1 MKYLS
6 HFFFLFNLFL
16 FITFLT
22 FGNLRAGDIVIT
34 GQLISEST
42 GKPVA
47 YANVLI
53 KETGEGIASSSDGKF
68 HLKVMSFPVNLQISH
83 VGFEELILTVS
94 TPELGIIYL
103 TPKTIIGE
111 EVLVLA
117 TRAIEGE
124 TPVAFSTL
132 TEEDI
137 KAYYTVEDVPM
148 VLSMEPGVY
157 AYSESGNGTGY
168 SYVSI
173 RGFDQSRIAVML
185 DNVPL
190 NDNESH
196 QVYWVDHG
204 DILSDAKDV
213 QIQRGIGNS
222 LYGSAAFGGSIN
234 VITKIFSEKPTLS
247 ASVGSGSYNTTK
259 LRLKVCSGKLLG
271 KNLSFTSRISQIK
284 SQGYR
289 DHHAS
294 KQKALFFGL
303 EHRGKKITNQFRTLI
318 GYENTQLAWDG
329 IYADDIND
337 RKKRREGYKAYTDDF
352 LQQIY
357 SLNTQYRFG
366 ENFYLNNVTYLV
378 KGKGYYKNF
387 VMGKDFYSY
396 SLDIYDQYSDSVEQ
410 ELSTDMLRRRWIVNA
425 YYGIIPT
432 LTWIKSPFRID
443 IGGEIRSY
451 TGDHFGEV
459 TDFSD
464 SALASIMDNRWYEY
478 YRYVGEKTSATIFA
492 HLSYKPTNWL
502 RLIGDLQYQFHHWTL
517 DQEKIGHAVGHKI
530 SADWKFLNPRM
541 GTIFSLTDNL
551 SIFVNYGKAQKEPAD
566 DQIINADDVWSEPR
580 MAAAEIIQDYEMGWN
595 YRTDK
600 LSTNLNIYRIDYKNE
615 QLKNIDIEQEGEYD
629 YYSADATIH
638 QGIEFALN
646 YYISSKLTINLNGS
660 LSEHK
665 FTKGLTEKSL
675 IPNVPSTLINGSIR
689 VKPFNRLNI
698 FSNFRYVGKQ
708 FIDMINICKIDPFL
722 LLDVGARYKYSGI
735 EVSIKINNLLDR
747 LYSTYGYS
755 WYDGN
760 IHHAY
765 YWPGATRNCF
775 FTLSY
780 SL

>member
-6 HFFFLFNLFL
+6 HSFFFFSLFL

-22 FGNLRAGDIVIT
+22 FGNLRAGDFVIT

-42 GKPVA
+42 GKSVA

-68 HLKVMSFPVNLQISH
+68 HLKVLSFPVNLQISH

-247 ASVGSGSYNTTK
+247 ASVGTGSYNTTK
-259 LRLKVCSGKLLG
+259 LRLKVGSGKLLG

-337 RKKRREGYKAYTDDF
+337 RKKRRVGYKAYTDDF

-357 SLNTQYRFG
+357 SLNTQYQFKKDV
-366 ENFYLNNVTYLV
+366 YLNNVSYLV
-378 KGKGYYKNF
+378 KGRGYYEVFKTNR
-387 VMGKDFYSY
+387 DFYSY
-396 SLDIYDQYSDSVEQ
+396 NLDVNNQFADSVEQ
-410 ELSTDMLRRRWIVNA
+410 NLYTDLLRRKWIVNT

-432 LTWIKSPFRID
+432 FTLNRASFRVD
-443 IGGEIRSY
+443 LGGEIRFY

-459 TDFSD
+459 TDFSNP
-464 SALASIMDNRWYEY
+464 SLAAEFEDKWYKY
-478 YRYVGEKTSATIFA
+478 YSYIGEKTCATVFA
-492 HLSYKPTNWL
+492 RISYKPVDRL
-502 RLIGDLQYQFHHWTL
+502 RLIGDLQYQSLFWTL
-517 DQEKIGHAVGHKI
+517 NQDLLGHAKGYKL
-530 SADWKFLNPRM
+530 SANWRFLNPRL
-541 GTIFSLTDNL
+541 GAIYSLTDDL
-551 SIFVNYGKAQKEPAD
+551 SIFINYGKAQKEPAD
-566 DQIINADDVWSEPR
+566 NQIIDADDVWSEPL
-580 MAAAEIIQDYEMGWN
+580 MAAAEVIHDYELGGN
-595 YRTDK
+595 FRVSK
-600 LSTNLNIYRIDYKNE
+600 FSANVNLYLIDYDNE
-615 QLKNIDIEQEGEYD
+615 QLKNIDVEQEGEYD
-629 YYSADATIH
+629 YSFARNTIH

-722 LLDVGARYKYSGI
+722 LLDVGARYKYSCI

-747 LYSTYGYS
+747 LYSTYGYT

-765 YWPGATRNCF
+765 YWPGATRNYYIMLTMNF
-775 FTLSY
+775 
-780 SL
+780 